1 MKKLLLIL
9 SVLLASGAVSGARS
23 LTPEALGSVHY
34 EVRYKLGA
42 ITTKVGTA
50 TISLEK
56 GEWEDR
62 PAYYTKAS
70 IKASS
75 VFRLFLKADSFAE
88 CWLDRNSLAPLHYAN
103 PITKKGFKGS
113 LEYDYDADSRTIEST
128 IIKSAQ
134 DTVRATFPLDGRT
147 LDLLALVH
155 GVRVRDFSP
164 SDPPVQLHVLLA
176 GQSVAATLSY
186 VGLDRETVPD
196 RETDHILLKLID
208 RGLMENGSG
217 NEIHLW
223 RSRESDCRILRL
235 EAALSSGSMIVT
247 IQE

>member
-1 MKKLLLIL
+1 MKKYLLIL
-9 SVLLASGAVSGARS
+9 SILLASGVVSGARS
-23 LTPEALGSVHY
+23 LTPEALGTFNY

-56 GEWEDR
+56 GEWDDQ
-62 PAYYTKAS
+62 PAYYSKAS

-75 VFRLFLKADSFAE
+75 IFRLFLGADNFAE
-88 CWLDRNSLAPLHYAN
+88 SWLDRKSLAPLHYSN
-103 PITKKGFKGS
+103 PFTKKGFKGM
-113 LEYDYDADSRTIEST
+113 LEYDFDADSRTIEST

-147 LDLLALVH
+147 LDLLALMH
-155 GVRVRDFSP
+155 DVRVRDFSP
-164 SDPPVQLHVLLA
+164 SGDPVQIHVLLA

-186 VGLDRETVPD
+186 VELDEEMFPD
-196 RETDHILLKLID
+196 QEADHILLKLID

-223 RSRESDCRILRL
+223 RSRESDCRLLRL
-235 EAALSSGSMIVT
+235 EAVLSSGTMLVT
-247 IQE
+247 IQD